1 MAFKLLAESAIFISL
16 VYSLLPKILLF
27 RTYFLHFFQTELFPL
42 ISTVLCSQDDK
53 QAEKALVPLGLLKEA
68 FPEYLSVLEEV
79 AHTYVRQ
86 CAKDVSSVTQCS
98 GEEGQRLTAFLTLY
112 KGNGG

>member
-1 MAFKLLAESAIFISL
+1 MAFKLLTKSAIFISL
-16 VYSLLPKILLF
+16 VYSLLPKIV
-27 RTYFLHFFQTELFPL
+27 HFFQTELFPL

-53 QAEKALVPLGLLKEA
+53 QAEKALVPLALLKEA

-86 CAKDVSSVTQCS
+86 CAKDVSCVTQCS

-112 KGNGG
+112 KGNGR